1 MPPKKPIRF
10 EDLGLSTPLP
20 RVLSTTREQ
29 KKKEK
34 HEIKKEK
41 NARLKVAEEQLSLVK
56 ATVEKHK
63 AFVKKEIALQK
74 EKKAERRKAMFAL
87 QECIRQKREVEEA
100 FQKQK
105 SFIAHENYVSNLKI
119 GRALDE
125 KYKKKFKKLSIEKQ
139 KSLQNMLRKMCIF

>member
-1 MPPKKPIRF
+1 MPSKKPIRF

-74 EKKAERRKAMFAL
+74 EKKQKEERQYLLYKNAFDRKERQRRRFRNRTLLLHTRIMFPT
-87 QECIRQKREVEEA
+87 
-100 FQKQK
+100 
-105 SFIAHENYVSNLKI
+105 
-119 GRALDE
+119 
-125 KYKKKFKKLSIEKQ
+125 
-139 KSLQNMLRKMCIF
+139 